1 MRDQGGSLD
10 ERAFGVLVVLPL
22 RYRSCIFANPFP
34 LKETIIVVR
43 SSNSGGVVERRIQ
56 GPVNQ

>member
-10 ERAFGVLVVLPL
+10 ERAFSVLVVLPL
-22 RYRSCIFANPFP
+22 RYRSCIFATHFP
-34 LKETIIVVR
+34 SEETITVVR
-43 SSNSGGVVERRIQ
+43 SSNSGGVVERRVQ